1 MFSFALHWCGQFL
14 HVRPSTTSASTLLLM
29 RDVSGL
35 TPDDRR
41 RRRRRRTAHRTYN
54 LMQDLNHGESLI
66 LLTYTEFW
74 LSEVREWEAHEKFA
88 LYQVGLKPETFCTLL
103 LHDQVSDNLQYQP
116 LKWFELQI
124 SSSCTCLRRQHPWR
138 QNHIPLQDY

>member
-1 MFSFALHWCGQFL
+1 
-14 HVRPSTTSASTLLLM
+14 M

-66 LLTYTEFW
+66 LLTYTEF
-74 LSEVREWEAHEKFA
+74 
-88 LYQVGLKPETFCTLL
+88 
-103 LHDQVSDNLQYQP
+103 
-116 LKWFELQI
+116 
-124 SSSCTCLRRQHPWR
+124 
-138 QNHIPLQDY
+138 